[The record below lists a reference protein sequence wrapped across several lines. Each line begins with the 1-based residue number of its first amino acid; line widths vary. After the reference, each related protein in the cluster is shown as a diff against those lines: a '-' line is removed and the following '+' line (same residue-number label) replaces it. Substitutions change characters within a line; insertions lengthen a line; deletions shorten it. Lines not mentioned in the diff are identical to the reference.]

1 MTAKERVREA
11 LALLYSYAQSGRP
24 VDPNDLDQVARL
36 LEPVLIE
43 LDRIIIDP
51 ALGDA
56 E

>member
-1 MTAKERVREA
+1 MTAKERIREA

-24 VDPNDLDQVARL
+24 VDPHDLDKVARL
-36 LEPVLIE
+36 LEPVLVE
-43 LDRIIIDP
+43 LDRVVLDP

>member
-1 MTAKERVREA
+1 MTMRERVRDS
-11 LALLYSYAQSGRP
+11 LALLYSLAQSGRP
-24 VDPNDLDQVARL
+24 IDPDDLNKVARL

-43 LDRIIIDP
+43 LDRIILDP